1 MRWVTGL
8 FGAVKWQAN
17 QTTWKQKHETLDCP
31 VLRRRAEL
39 AWLLIPKYHVSWPG
53 VYDLYVCAIYC
64 TCCATCYL
72 EAFSE
77 ILLDTVKTK
86 SSTAAMDVLQSCK
99 WYWNVLEQVSHI
111 EDAIRGSST
120 RSLTRTKWW
129 SLKVVRLESY
139 CWCSCFAD
147 VSCPALGSLRLGKTF
162 WSQIETDHQRW

>member
-1 MRWVTGL
+1 MKHWTVQCYAGELNSPGCSYLNTMFPGL
-8 FGAVKWQAN
+8 ASM
-17 QTTWKQKHETLDCP
+17 T
-31 VLRRRAEL
+31 
-39 AWLLIPKYHVSWPG
+39 
-53 VYDLYVCAIYC
+53 YVCAIYC

-120 RSLTRTKWW
+120 RSLTRTK
-129 SLKVVRLESY
+129 
-139 CWCSCFAD
+139 
-147 VSCPALGSLRLGKTF
+147 
-162 WSQIETDHQRW
+162 